1 MSLQE
6 TDFAIAERAAPPAA
20 RGDARS
26 GAGALRRAVLA
37 LRADPE
43 RMLALRESARA
54 LLTSRLLVLST
65 GVAAAAAF
73 GLGSA
78 RNAYDPPG
86 LTSGFGRVGDLLA
99 APVARWDAAWYL
111 AIAHWGY
118 QPSLGAASAPRTAY
132 FPLYPLAMRALS
144 VTGLPLIVA
153 GVLISLCAFGL
164 ALYGLHRLAL
174 VELRRP
180 GALRPSASPAAAARL
195 AVLAA
200 AFSPMALFFSAVFT
214 DALYMALSI
223 GVFASARRGRWA
235 AAGALG
241 GFAAATRSTGLVL
254 VVPAAVMYL
263 YGPRTDRAPEREG
276 AQGARGRAAALAS
289 ALRPRYRLRAD
300 VLWLA
305 LVPAGIAA
313 YAVGLWL
320 AGGDGL
326 GPFHA
331 EQSWYRH
338 FAGPF
343 GGVWTGLVA
352 GWDGLRQL
360 LSMQTHH
367 VYFKLA
373 GGDPMIAAQH
383 NLTEL
388 AFLLAALPAL
398 VGIFRRL
405 PFAYGAY
412 VLAAMALPLSY
423 PVSPQPLMSVPRYLV
438 VLFPLSIWA
447 GAWLAER
454 PRLTPVALVGSV
466 ALLVFFTGQFSTWH
480 WVA

>member
-1 MSLQE
+1 MSLQD
-6 TDFAIAERAAPPAA
+6 TDLAIADRPAPEVVVPGRATSAGSATGVRAWPALPA
-20 RGDARS
+20 RLA
-26 GAGALRRAVLA
+26 AALRS
-37 LRADPE
+37 DPE
-43 RMLALRESARA
+43 RMLAVRESARA
-54 LLTSRLLVLST
+54 LVSSRLLVIST
-65 GVAAAAAF
+65 GVGAAVLF

-78 RNAYDPPG
+78 RNAYNPPG
-86 LTSGFGRVGDLLA
+86 LLSGFGRVGDLLA
-99 APVARWDAAWYL
+99 APVARWDSAWYL

-118 QPSLGAASAPRTAY
+118 QPALGAASAPRTAY

-144 VTGLPLIVA
+144 STGMPLIVG
-153 GVLISLCAFGL
+153 GVLISLCAFAF
-164 ALYGLHRLAL
+164 ALYGVHRLAL

-180 GALRPSASPAAAARL
+180 GALRPSASPVSAARL
-195 AVLAA
+195 AVLAT
-200 AFSPMALFFSAVFT
+200 AFSPMALFFSAVYT

-223 GVFASARRGRWA
+223 GVFAAARRGRWA
-235 AAGALG
+235 AVGVAGGL
-241 GFAAATRSTGLVL
+241 AAATRSTGLML
-254 VVPAAVMYL
+254 LVPALVMYL
-263 YGPRTDRAPEREG
+263 YGPRSDRPGEVR
-276 AQGARGRAAALAS
+276 RS
-289 ALRPRYRLRAD
+289 VLRPRYRVRRD

-305 LVPAGIAA
+305 LVPAGVGV
-313 YAVGLWL
+313 YALGLWL
-320 AGGDGL
+320 AGGDAL

-338 FAGPF
+338 FVGPY
-343 GGVWTGLVA
+343 GGVWSGLVA
-352 GWDGLRQL
+352 GSDGLRQL
-360 LSMQTHH
+360 VSMQTHH
-367 VYFKLA
+367 VYFQLA

-388 AFLLAALPAL
+388 VFLLAAIPAI

-423 PVSPQPLMSVPRYLV
+423 PVAPQPLMSVPRYLV
-438 VLFPLSIWA
+438 VLFPLAIWA

-454 PRLTPVALVGSV
+454 PRLRAPAFVVSL